1 MMDDPERIAKTE
13 TVFREVNE
21 VIAKTAEQ
29 LAADE
34 TEFVCECGDADC
46 ADRIPAPL
54 DDYESVREHPTRFLL
69 KDGHEK
75 PLVEKV
81 VRRTEDYSVVEKVEQ
96 RVAAIARRLDPRAE
110 PA

>member
-1 MMDDPERIAKTE
+1 MDHPEKIAKTE
-13 TVFREVNE
+13 AVFREVNE
-21 VIAKTAEQ
+21 VIAKTAED
-29 LAADE
+29 LDADE
-34 TEFVCECGDADC
+34 TGFVCECADVTC
-46 ADRIPAPL
+46 AERIPAPL

-81 VRRTEDYSVVEKVEQ
+81 VRRTEEYSVVEKVEAT
-96 RVAAIARRLDPRAE
+96 VAGIARRLDPRAE